1 MPELPEVRTVIAT
14 LNNLIKNDT
23 ILSVEV
29 YWDKIIDHIDV
40 DEFKKAIQGQTIN
53 DIKSKGKLI
62 IFVLDDYI
70 MFSHLRMEGKYYVE
84 DNYTKDKHTHV
95 IFKLKSNRYLAY
107 HDVRKFGK
115 ISLIKKA
122 DYLQHP
128 YLKKIADEPFNMSV
142 SELYQKTSNSKKEIK
157 PLLLDQSIMAGL
169 GNIYVD
175 EVLFRS
181 KIHPETIANQISEKQ
196 VANIIENSCQVLN
209 KAIALGGTT
218 IRTYT
223 SSLGVSGKF
232 QNELLVHTKAGEECT
247 ECHHKIEKI
256 KVKGRGT
263 YLCPN
268 CQKKL

>member
-1 MPELPEVRTVIAT
+1 MPELPEVRTVVAT

-23 ILSVEV
+23 IVDVEV
-29 YWDKIIDHIDV
+29 YWDNIIDQISVSD
-40 DEFKKAIQGQTIN
+40 FKKDLKNQKIN
-53 DIKSKGKLI
+53 DIQSKGKLI
-62 IFVLDDYI
+62 IFILDDYV

-84 DNYTKDKHTHV
+84 EKLEKDKHTHV
-95 IFKLKSNRYLAY
+95 VFNLKSHRYLAY

-128 YLKKIADEPFNMSV
+128 YLQKIAAEPFDMDV
-142 SELYQKTSNSKKEIK
+142 EQLYNKISKSNKEIK
-157 PLLLDQSIMAGL
+157 PMLLDQSIMAGL

-175 EVLFRS
+175 EVLYKA
-181 KIHPETIANQISEKQ
+181 KIHPETKAKLLNKKQ
-196 VANIIENSCQVLN
+196 VAEIIDYSCQVLN

-218 IRTYT
+218 IRSYT

-232 QNELLVHTKAGEECT
+232 QNELLVHTKAGSECR
-247 ECHHKIEKI
+247 ECHSIIEKI